1 MVVVDD
7 HFNLRTRIATILAH
21 TCDVVGA
28 AGDGTSGLSAIVAL
42 KPDVVVLDIMLPD
55 INGLEV
61 GRIIRQ
67 QDDRVRLVFYSAHDG
82 EEFRHAVERLGRS
95 ALVLK
100 GHLTELIAAV
110 TG

>member
-1 MVVVDD
+1 M
-7 HFNLRTRIATILAH
+7 LAE

-28 AGDGTSGLSAIVAL
+28 AGDGTSALSAIAAL

-55 INGLEV
+55 ISALEV

-67 QDDRVRLVFYSAHDG
+67 HDQRVRLVFYSAHGG

-100 GHLTELIAAV
+100 GRLTELLAAV